1 MPWQH
6 IAADLMGPLPDGSY
20 LFVVVDYFSRFFEV
34 DVMKVITS
42 EKLIK
47 SLGPIFSRYG
57 YPETLKRDNGSN
69 FVSAEFES
77 YLETCGI
84 SHRTTTPLWP
94 QANGEVERQNRS
106 LLKALKIAQVE
117 KKDWRSEL
125 NHFLMAYRSTPHS
138 TTGVSPA
145 ELMFNR
151 KIRTKLPELSGV
163 RENVLV
169 SDRDAEMKQK
179 SKDYSDFKRN
189 ARDNEIGLGDKVLVR
204 QEKQNKLS
212 PPYNPEPFEVV
223 ALK

>member
-34 DVMKVITS
+34 DVMKVTTS

-57 YPETLKRDNGSN
+57 YPETLKTDNGSN

-94 QANGEVERQNRS
+94 QANGEVERQNAPS
-106 LLKALKIAQVE
+106 SKP
-117 KKDWRSEL
+117 S
-125 NHFLMAYRSTPHS
+125 
-138 TTGVSPA
+138 
-145 ELMFNR
+145 
-151 KIRTKLPELSGV
+151 KLP
-163 RENVLV
+163 R
-169 SDRDAEMKQK
+169 
-179 SKDYSDFKRN
+179 
-189 ARDNEIGLGDKVLVR
+189 
-204 QEKQNKLS
+204 
-212 PPYNPEPFEVV
+212 
-223 ALK
+223 